1 MKKAFLGLLAIGV
14 LVGVVLVGWELVAKP
29 GPLRKAVWAYR
40 AHRNPVY
47 EARLQFNLRQALND
61 EQLAAE
67 NLLLDGGDVLMPV
80 VRDLQLAATWKM
92 AGEWAAIEKLAE
104 NSELRR
110 GDNEFVLIL
119 AVRDSDK
126 DLAGRIIE
134 PLGRGYVEFKQK
146 QVSAPGSMPADS
158 GL

>member
-1 MKKAFLGLLAIGV
+1 MKKAFFGLVAIGV

-29 GPLRKAVWAYR
+29 GPLRRAVWAYR
-40 AHRNPVY
+40 AYRNPVY
-47 EARLQFNLRQALND
+47 EARLQFNLKHALND

-67 NLLLDGGDVLMPV
+67 NLLLDGGDILMPV
-80 VRDLQLAATWKM
+80 VRDLQLSATWQV
-92 AGEWAAIEKLAE
+92 AGEWAAIERLAQ

-110 GDNEFVLIL
+110 GDNEFMLIL
-119 AVRDSDK
+119 AVRDTDK
-126 DLAGRIIE
+126 DLAGKIIE

-146 QVSAPGSMPADS
+146 QASAAGSMPGGS